1 MLPMDLT
8 LLRGILTEEITYF
21 APLWTGAEQTTGT
34 GAGAVCSQAHSTMI
48 IGNITPRFRSK
59 LNSGI
64 RRAQWQKKQRLISP
78 SIGNLPRMWISPHK
92 KETQMAAALSS
103 GSRAC

>member
-1 MLPMDLT
+1 MDLT

-34 GAGAVCSQAHSTMI
+34 GAGAVCSRAHSTMI
-48 IGNITPRFRSK
+48 VGNIIPRFRSK

-64 RRAQWQKKQRLISP
+64 RRAQWQRKQRLISP
-78 SIGNLPRMWISPHK
+78 SIGNLPHK
-92 KETQMAAALSS
+92 KRNSNGRGVIERQQSMLEILY
-103 GSRAC
+103 SRT